1 MRANL
6 KATLFCQNRHSVF
19 IWITLVIR
27 KMSIFIGMGI
37 LFTAC
42 IFSTSGYS
50 QNDPLSLLDYGK
62 VSLQT
67 IESEFYRKSLISE
80 PIEYDNTYYKYYIE
94 NGDSKIPVEL
104 YFNSDGYGT
113 EELRDLELN
122 LNGDSVFYD
131 KPLFRRGDGPRAK
144 AEIDRIIQI
153 YHNWYGEPDNISY
166 PMVSEAVKE
175 IRILLGRNEK
185 GETKTLE
192 WYEPHYKISLFV
204 PASTRISSEDT
215 SIFYKGAT
223 IIYSSLDY
231 EEKLKSLKENILK
244 KLAPNDIVTI
254 GVREPRWE
262 LNQESA
268 NHSNSVWDFK
278 LDIVDIMRQ
287 APEEERSIKAIR
299 FDIIFTDLF
308 GEEISRLEDVTY
320 ELTTKLDAGRSFIFS
335 RLQEYIY
342 TYNMNSD
349 YALPVEK
356 ARRYAANNTLEVST
370 KTKAIVFANNEI
382 LK

>member
-1 MRANL
+1 M
-6 KATLFCQNRHSVF
+6 
-19 IWITLVIR
+19 
-27 KMSIFIGMGI
+27 
-37 LFTAC
+37 
-42 IFSTSGYS
+42 
-50 QNDPLSLLDYGK
+50 
-62 VSLQT
+62 
-67 IESEFYRKSLISE
+67 
-80 PIEYDNTYYKYYIE
+80 
-94 NGDSKIPVEL
+94 
-104 YFNSDGYGT
+104 
-113 EELRDLELN
+113 
-122 LNGDSVFYD
+122 
-131 KPLFRRGDGPRAK
+131 
-144 AEIDRIIQI
+144 
-153 YHNWYGEPDNISY
+153 
-166 PMVSEAVKE
+166 
-175 IRILLGRNEK
+175 
-185 GETKTLE
+185 
-192 WYEPHYKISLFV
+192 
-204 PASTRISSEDT
+204 
-215 SIFYKGAT
+215 
-223 IIYSSLDY
+223 
-231 EEKLKSLKENILK
+231 
-244 KLAPNDIVTI
+244 
-254 GVREPRWE
+254 REPRWE